1 MIIAHMNYL
10 LKLPLL
16 AGLNQTA
23 LIVIIAVAAALLI
36 GGGIL
41 LFVLLSKR
49 KKNSDVGGGNEW
61 LEALGGRENVV
72 EMTAVGSRLSFKL
85 QNNEAIDREKLKELG
100 VTSVLVMSGKVT
112 LVIEGKALMISKV
125 INESLLG

>member
-1 MIIAHMNYL
+1 MNYL